1 MISHVCFAMLRNV
14 SPPGS
19 SVQGLF
25 QARILE
31 WVAISS
37 ISHLQTHL
45 LPSSLP
51 GISILQMQKFLNLD
65 LSKEACQLGYQ
76 QRNKIPWWLRQ

>member
-1 MISHVCFAMLRNV
+1 MISHVCFAMLWTV
-14 SPPGS
+14 SPSGS

-37 ISHLQTHL
+37 ISHPQTHL
-45 LPSSLP
+45 LLLSLP
-51 GISILQMQKFLNLD
+51 GISILQMYEFLNLN
-65 LSKEACQLGYQ
+65 LLKGLV
-76 QRNKIPWWLRQ
+76 I